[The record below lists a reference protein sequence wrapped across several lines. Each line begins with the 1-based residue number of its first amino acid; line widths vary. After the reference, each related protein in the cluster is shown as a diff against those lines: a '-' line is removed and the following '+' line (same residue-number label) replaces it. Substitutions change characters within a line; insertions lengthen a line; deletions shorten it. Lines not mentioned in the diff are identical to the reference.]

1 MIKFHKNQLYFIPLG
16 GCGIFGANFSL
27 YGYAGKWIIVDC
39 GMGFGDD
46 TMPGVDIILPD
57 LSFIKDIQDDIVAM
71 VVTHGHEDHIGG
83 IEHLWPKLKVPI
95 YATPFTAGLLHKKL
109 ENVSWGNQVEL
120 KFLPDDDTVDLG
132 TFKVTT
138 IKMAHSIPEMRG
150 LIIQSEAGRI
160 LHTGD
165 WKLDPQPIAGD
176 VTDESALK
184 ELSKDPILALVGDS
198 TNAMVP
204 GHSGSE
210 HKVHDCMIE
219 LFSEF
224 QNRIVVTLFSSN
236 VARLVS
242 IAKAAYANDRHVC
255 LVGRSLWRIHDVAKQ
270 CGYLDSVQEF
280 IEAED
285 AAYLPKE
292 KVVYVCTGS
301 QGEPRAA
308 MARIA
313 NNDHRT
319 VELDEGDVVMFSSRS
334 IPGNEQS
341 INRIKNRLLAKGVIV
356 MTDHDADIHVS
367 GHPYRDEIRTILDW
381 VKPQYVLPVHGE
393 RMQMERHADL
403 AEECGISAPVIPIN
417 GDVIAIDEDGLE
429 KVGEVKNGMLALEG
443 KRLVAI
449 DHESI
454 LMRKRLMY
462 HGTAVVTLVVDQSG
476 ALIADP
482 KITALGLFDEDSH
495 EDDEYILS
503 AVQAVKKALENMP
516 KNKRTVDYSMQETAR
531 IAARRYFESEFDRK
545 PQTRVHLV
553 RI

>member
-1 MIKFHKNQLYFIPLG
+1 MKNFNDDQLYFIPLG

-27 YGYAGKWIIVDC
+27 YGYSGKWIIVDC

-57 LSFIKDIQDDIVAM
+57 LKFIKQIKDDILAM
-71 VVTHGHEDHIGG
+71 IVTHGHEDHIGG
-83 IEHLWPKLKVPI
+83 IEHLWEQLQVPI
-95 YATPFTAGLLHKKL
+95 YATPFTAGLIHKK
-109 ENVSWGNQVEL
+109 VSERSFGNQVEI
-120 KFLPDDDTVDLG
+120 KFLDDTENLDLKPFEIS
-132 TFKVTT
+132 TV
-138 IKMAHSIPEMRG
+138 KMAHSIPEMRA
-150 LIIQSEAGRI
+150 LVIKTAAGRI

-165 WKLDPQPIAGD
+165 WKLDKQPVAGD
-176 VTDESALK
+176 TTDEAALK
-184 ELSKDPILALVGDS
+184 ALADDPVLALVGDS

-210 HKVHDCMIE
+210 HDVHDCMIE

-224 QNRIVVTLFSSN
+224 QNRIIVTLFSSN

-242 IAKAAYANDRHVC
+242 IAKAAHANDRHVA
-255 LVGRSLWRIHDVAKQ
+255 LVGRSLWRIEGVARG
-270 CGYLDSVQEF
+270 CGYLDDIPEF
-280 IEAED
+280 LEAED
-285 AAYLPKE
+285 AAHLPKD
-292 KVVYVCTGS
+292 KVVYICTGS

-308 MARIA
+308 MSRIA
-313 NNDHRT
+313 NDDHRT
-319 VELDEGDVVMFSSRS
+319 VEAEEGDVVMFSSRS

-341 INRIKNRLLAKGVIV
+341 INRLKNRLLSRGVII
-356 MTDHDADIHVS
+356 MTDRDAKIHVS

-381 VKPQYVLPVHGE
+381 VKPRHVLPVHGE

-429 KVGEVKNGMLALEG
+429 KVGEVHSGMLALEG
-443 KRLVAI
+443 KRMVAI

-462 HGTAVVTLVVDQSG
+462 HGSAVVTLVVDQG
-476 ALIADP
+476 GTLIADP
-482 KITALGLFDEDSH
+482 QITALGLFDEDSH
-495 EDDEYILS
+495 EDDDYII
-503 AVQAVKKALENMP
+503 AAGEAVKKALENMP
-516 KNKRTVDYSMQETAR
+516 GHKRNKDYSISETAR
-531 IAARRYFESEFDRK
+531 IAARRYFEREFDRK

-553 RI
+553 RV